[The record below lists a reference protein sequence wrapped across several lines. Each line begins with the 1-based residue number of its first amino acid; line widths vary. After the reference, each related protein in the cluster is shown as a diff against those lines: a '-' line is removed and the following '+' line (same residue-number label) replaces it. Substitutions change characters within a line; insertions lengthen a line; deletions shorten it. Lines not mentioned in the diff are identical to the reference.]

1 MRPNFDPHLR
11 DGFDD
16 IPAPRP
22 TLGQHDRIARGA
34 AARGAVLIGEEE
46 DAIDDEEGLGARPL
60 VHNKAAG
67 RALQEADTRGADV
80 VDRARQVRGRRVQS
94 SVDDRRAHSLV

>member
-16 IPAPRP
+16 IPTPCP

-34 AARGAVLIGEEE
+34 AARGERTAARAPAQALPPAARRRRGGRV
-46 DAIDDEEGLGARPL
+46 DVSDD
-60 VHNKAAG
+60 VH
-67 RALQEADTRGADV
+67 
-80 VDRARQVRGRRVQS
+80 S
-94 SVDDRRAHSLV
+94 S